1 MQFYKG
7 VLEEQVVGNELI
19 VGSVTTDFKE
29 ALMWKERIEST
40 KKTDIHAI

>member
-1 MQFYKG
+1 MTKQTMQFYKG

-29 ALMWKERIEST
+29 ALMWK
-40 KKTDIHAI
+40 